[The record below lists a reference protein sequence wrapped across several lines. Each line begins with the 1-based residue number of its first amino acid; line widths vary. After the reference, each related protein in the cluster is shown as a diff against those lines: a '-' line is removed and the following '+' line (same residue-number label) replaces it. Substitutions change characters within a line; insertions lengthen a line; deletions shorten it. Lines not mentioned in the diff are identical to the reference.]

1 MNETKITVLL
11 PTYNRASLLPRAI
24 RCITEQTFSAWRLL
38 VINDGGEDVSD
49 LIRSFNDP
57 RIEYIPLQHQG
68 KAAVLNC
75 GLSMVRS
82 KYVTYMDDDDE
93 VFPQHLEKLYNFA
106 ENTNSEF
113 VFSDTYITVL
123 NARNRVVSRF
133 VENDKNVCYEDLR
146 LHNRI
151 NHKQI
156 MHTTRLAER
165 IGGYDT
171 KMAVLVDYDFIKRL
185 AAEVVP
191 RRLPEVTGNHFLYS
205 SDSEQISSLWTRD
218 PEAAGRSL
226 LSFFQKDPAA
236 LAYLYSNDLPLK
248 RELSEIKECITF
260 KLLKYLLLPE
270 IIIRKLIIIWKYFGI
285 KGIIEKIISQST
297 NKAR

>member
-11 PTYNRASLLPRAI
+11 PTYNRVALLPRAI

-38 VINDGGEDVSD
+38 VINDGGEDVSG
-49 LIRSFNDP
+49 LVRSFNDS
-57 RIEYIPLQHQG
+57 RIEYIPLPHQG
-68 KAAVLNC
+68 KAAALNF
-75 GLSMVRS
+75 GLSMVHS
-82 KYVTYMDDDDE
+82 KYVSYMDDDDE
-93 VFPQHLEKLYNFA
+93 VFPRHLEKLYCFA

-113 VFSDTYITVL
+113 VYSDTYITVL
-123 NARNRVVSRF
+123 DARNRAVARF
-133 VENDKNVCYEDLR
+133 VENDKDVFYEDLR
-146 LHNRI
+146 LHNSI

-156 MHTTRLAER
+156 MHTATLAEK

-191 RRLPEVTGNHFLYS
+191 SHLPEVTGNHFLYS
-205 SDSEQISSLWTRD
+205 STSEQISSLWIRD
-218 PEAAGRSL
+218 PETAGKSL

-236 LAYLYSNDLPLK
+236 LAYLYSNDLPVR
-248 RELSEIKECITF
+248 RELSEIKNCVTF

-270 IIIRKLIIIWKYFGI
+270 IVIRKLVIIWKYFGI
-285 KGIIEKIISQST
+285 KGIIEKIISKST
-297 NKAR
+297 SKTK